1 MGGFV
6 LYEGDNYI
14 GAISPRHFRK
24 LVAAKAIDFPCIKEK
39 EINDRSKGDELSKG
53 LAIIQTAWFIVQY
66 VAGAKQ
72 HSRVVP
78 LESATL
84 AYAALNALLYF
95 FWWNKPLNPQIPVP
109 IRLRRSTCTAGE
121 QSPAGILSIIS
132 TDDNLSI
139 RTGPQSPS
147 ASELDQ
153 STGPYAE
160 INCGNA
166 FLTTLSYRKFNAEGL

>member
-6 LYEGDNYI
+6 LYDDDKYI
-14 GAISPRHFRK
+14 GAISPRHFKK
-24 LVAAKAIDFPCIKEK
+24 LVAARAIDFPCIKEN

-53 LAIIQTAWFIVQY
+53 LAIIQTTWFIVQY

-95 FWWNKPLNPQIPVP
+95 FWWYKPLNPNIPVP
-109 IRLRRSTCTAGE
+109 IRLRRGSSCALGE
-121 QSPAGILSIIS
+121 QSPACTLSTISTS
-132 TDDNLSI
+132 TDDSLSI
-139 RTGPQSPS
+139 RTDPHSTEACGT
-147 ASELDQ
+147 DQ
-153 STGPYAE
+153 SAG
-160 INCGNA
+160 
-166 FLTTLSYRKFNAEGL
+166 SYTYVYHNLAYPDCTSF

>member
-6 LYEGDNYI
+6 LYDEDKYI

-66 VAGAKQ
+66 IAGAKQ
-72 HSRVVP
+72 HSRIVP

-109 IRLRRSTCTAGE
+109 IRLRRSTCTSGE
-121 QSPAGILSIIS
+121 QSPDGILSIIS
-132 TDDNLSI
+132 TDDNFSI
-139 RTGPQSPS
+139 RNGPQS
-147 ASELDQ
+147 AEACELDL
-153 STGPYAE
+153 STGLYAK
-160 INCGNA
+160 IHRDST
-166 FLTTLSYRKFNAEGL
+166 FLTTHSYRKFDAEGL